1 MKADG
6 AALPN
11 EEDEVEKA
19 GTEKIVKVAL
29 EVYRRQL
36 NESVEG
42 DFEDENEEG
51 TREERRTKMRRF
63 ERPQTYPN
71 NSFSRHRTTA
81 HTRDSAPEFEVVVLH
96 RHIENTLHRKIMEA
110 REIKRCQPEINNRE
124 ELAEA
129 LKLIA

>member
-1 MKADG
+1 MYTMKADG

-51 TREERRTKMRRF
+51 TREERRTKMRGVSLVGVAICLF
-63 ERPQTYPN
+63 VVPGTS
-71 NSFSRHRTTA
+71 SFVPALLVFSLAMACRGLHHGGVSVNPHDFA
-81 HTRDSAPEFEVVVLH
+81 PHHTGAVFG
-96 RHIENTLHRKIMEA
+96 
-110 REIKRCQPEINNRE
+110 
-124 ELAEA
+124 
-129 LKLIA
+129 